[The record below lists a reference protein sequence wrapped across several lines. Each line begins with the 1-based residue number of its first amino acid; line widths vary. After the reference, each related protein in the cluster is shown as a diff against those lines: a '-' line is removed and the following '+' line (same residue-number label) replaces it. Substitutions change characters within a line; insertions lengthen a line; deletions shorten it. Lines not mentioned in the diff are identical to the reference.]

1 MREARL
7 SFHNDRVY
15 EKCQAGLHIFHLV
28 CCRELESDSKLAQ
41 ILQDQDLQ
49 KANLVIRLMEDSD
62 LQKAAVGTLLERGD
76 ARSWGLLQQ
85 VRLVESQLVTL
96 TNIEIDRKKLK
107 MDEHL
112 VCKDFVIKYIFKFN
126 IEFVSIIRKCSY
138 QALLFMELIIKKF
151 LSKKRLLATQ
161 IIFHVICIQ
170 SVLLCA
176 GLNKI
181 NKLAK
186 NITRKYT
193 RFV

>member
-1 MREARL
+1 MHLQE
-7 SFHNDRVY
+7 
-15 EKCQAGLHIFHLV
+15 GLVTYFNFV

-49 KANLVIRLMEDSD
+49 KANLVIKLMEDSD

-112 VCKDFVIKYIFKFN
+112 VCKDFFKKSIFKFN
-126 IEFVSIIRKCSY
+126 IEFDSINRKCSY
-138 QALLFMELIIKKF
+138 QVLLFMELDYKKCLVYETF
-151 LSKKRLLATQ
+151 T
-161 IIFHVICIQ
+161 
-170 SVLLCA
+170 
-176 GLNKI
+176 GLRPN
-181 NKLAK
+181 
-186 NITRKYT
+186 NITRKYINFFDT
-193 RFV
+193 AL